1 MQAAKAIIRRPA
13 PAFTGQA
20 WWNQK
25 FQQISLEDFKG
36 KLLVPFQLKHQAF
49 FTHLSELQFSHA
61 PHVSHR
67 QLI

>member
-1 MQAAKAIIRRPA
+1 MQATKAIIRRPA

-20 WWNQK
+20 WWNDK

-36 KLLVPFQLKHQAF
+36 KFLTAC
-49 FTHLSELQFSHA
+49 LSKKLSCFLFVG
-61 PHVSHR
+61 PMK